1 MTTAPKHISPLR
13 GWLALSP
20 LIVFTAL
27 YLGVSVSAADFY
39 AMPVAVAFLIA
50 SVYALALVPGMD
62 ARARLDLFSRGAA
75 DPGILLM
82 IWIFILAGAFAAS
95 AKSIGCIDATV
106 GLVLHFLPGRMVPA
120 GLFVGA
126 CFISLSIGTSVG
138 TIVALAPM
146 AAGIAASTGADPAM
160 TVAIVVGGAFFG
172 DNLSFISDTTIAAT
186 RTQGCGMADKFRAN
200 FRIVMPAAV
209 AVLIYYIWYGWSHPM
224 PAVDTGEIDFVKVV
238 PYLIV
243 LAGALAGVNVAV
255 VLVLGTVSVFIID
268 MASGSPALT
277 GWLAAMGTGIGSMG
291 DLITVALLAGGMLQ
305 VIRHLGGIDYLL
317 GAMTRRVS
325 RRRGAALT
333 IAALVSVANICT
345 ANNTIAIITVGNLA
359 ADISRRFGLE
369 PRRVASLLDTFSC
382 VVQGILPYGAQ
393 LLMAGSLAMLSP
405 LAIIGHLYYPMAL
418 LVCALASIALM
429 RK

>member
-1 MTTAPKHISPLR
+1 
-13 GWLALSP
+13 
-20 LIVFTAL
+20 
-27 YLGVSVSAADFY
+27 
-39 AMPVAVAFLIA
+39 
-50 SVYALALVPGMD
+50 
-62 ARARLDLFSRGAA
+62 
-75 DPGILLM
+75 
-82 IWIFILAGAFAAS
+82 
-95 AKSIGCIDATV
+95 
-106 GLVLHFLPGRMVPA
+106 
-120 GLFVGA
+120 
-126 CFISLSIGTSVG
+126 
-138 TIVALAPM
+138 
-146 AAGIAASTGADPAM
+146 
-160 TVAIVVGGAFFG
+160 
-172 DNLSFISDTTIAAT
+172 
-186 RTQGCGMADKFRAN
+186 
-200 FRIVMPAAV
+200 
-209 AVLIYYIWYGWSHPM
+209 
-224 PAVDTGEIDFVKVV
+224 
-238 PYLIV
+238 
-243 LAGALAGVNVAV
+243 
-255 VLVLGTVSVFIID
+255 
-268 MASGSPALT
+268 
-277 GWLAAMGTGIGSMG
+277 MG
-291 DLITVALLAGGMLQ
+291 DLITVTLLAGGMLQ